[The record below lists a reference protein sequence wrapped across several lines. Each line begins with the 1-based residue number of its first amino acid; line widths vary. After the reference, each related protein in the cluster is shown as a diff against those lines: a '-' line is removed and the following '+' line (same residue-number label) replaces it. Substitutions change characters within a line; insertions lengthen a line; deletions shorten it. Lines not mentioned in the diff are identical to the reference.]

1 MEISAA
7 SIKQL
12 REATGA
18 GVLDCRKALEAC
30 GLERGEYLTALDP
43 ESPLPWDVIDTG
55 LGKDHLRSTACARDN
70 EWRVADHEYP
80 GTQDLQNRT
89 HSLI

>member
-18 GVLDCRKALEAC
+18 GVLDCRKALEA
-30 GLERGEYLTALDP
+30 TAEAMP
-43 ESPLPWDVIDTG
+43 
-55 LGKDHLRSTACARDN
+55 RR
-70 EWRVADHEYP
+70 RRP
-80 GTQDLQNRT
+80 G
-89 HSLI
+89 